1 MKYALVTLLVACHG
15 NNTGEAYQ
23 VRTGGDVDRGHDVIL
38 AKGCAACHDIPGV
51 RAPGGLVGPPLGGFA
66 RRTYIGG
73 ELPNTS
79 DNLMRWLRD
88 PHAIERRT
96 AMPDTGL
103 SAMEARDVAAYL
115 YTLD

>member
-1 MKYALVTLLVACHG
+1 MKWLVVVLLAACHG
-15 NNTGEAYQ
+15 DRSGEAYP
-23 VRTGGDVDRGHDVIL
+23 VRTGGDADHGHDVIL

-51 RAPGGLVGPPLGGFA
+51 RAPGGLVAPPLGGFA

-73 ELPNTS
+73 ELPNTP

-88 PHAIERRT
+88 PHAIERKT

-103 SAMEARDVAAYL
+103 SPTEARDVAAYL